1 MVAKREI
8 PINSEKKR
16 VFKKRAFDLK
26 AGLPDKTGQ
35 TPLRNRGISLG
46 VSYHESAKSIN
57 QVLPIGATNQAR
69 LYQSELSWSLL
80 ISTA

>member
-1 MVAKREI
+1 MVVKREI

-16 VFKKRAFDLK
+16 VFKKRAFRLK

-46 VSYHESAKSIN
+46 VSYLESAKSIN
-57 QVLPIGATNQAR
+57 
-69 LYQSELSWSLL
+69 
-80 ISTA
+80 